1 MDMNELALFSG
12 GGGGLLASLLL
23 GHRIIGYVEIDDY
36 CQRITAQRIKDGILP
51 EAPIFSDIT
60 AFNDSGYAA
69 AYTGLVDV
77 LSGGFPCQPFS
88 LSGKRLGAA
97 DERNMWPATIEC
109 IRVVRPGIVFLEN
122 VPALLTSGYFGT
134 VLGDLAASR
143 YDVRWR
149 CLSAAEV
156 GAPHKRNRLWIMG
169 INTYSYDDSAIRE
182 GKKQQQT
189 TTTSRDCCKQRTK
202 IYHNR

>member
-1 MDMNELALFSG
+1 MNELALFSG

-182 GKKQQQT
+182 GKKQQQA